1 MCAEFP
7 MLFVSNT
14 LRADGKNEL
23 SKGEGMEP
31 TQLNEQ
37 STSISESIPLGASN
51 TFPIEIYTDER
62 IAEFDQAEVE
72 LAAEIEQGMREL
84 KGMPE

>member
-1 MCAEFP
+1 
-7 MLFVSNT
+7 MLFVSSI

-23 SKGEGMEP
+23 PKGKGMEP

-37 STSISESIPLGASN
+37 TTSSSESIPLGASD

-62 IAEFDQAEVE
+62 IAE
-72 LAAEIEQGMREL
+72 LAAFQQGMKEL
-84 KGMPE
+84 EGRS